1 MREPMTLQQVL
12 GEAIQ
17 ARVSALLDAKK
28 AARAIE
34 EAGTAA
40 GVEEG
45 PVPIEPDVLEWL
57 PTIQSLKEDAE
68 KTLVELAK
76 ELRALAKPEGAW
88 HQTEHGP
95 KWEVSPRGILL
106 DRAAGYLE
114 EVIERA
120 QYARAAAEVLAV
132 VREES

>member
-1 MREPMTLQQVL
+1 MRAPITLRQVL
-12 GEAIQ
+12 GEALQ
-17 ARVSALLDAKK
+17 ARIDALLDAKK

-40 GVEEG
+40 GIDEG
-45 PVPIEPDVLEWL
+45 RVPIEPDVLEWL
-57 PTIQSLKEDAE
+57 PTIQSLKDEAE
-68 KTLVELAK
+68 KTLIELEK

-88 HQTEHGP
+88 QQTEHGP
-95 KWEVSPRGILL
+95 IWEVSPRGILL